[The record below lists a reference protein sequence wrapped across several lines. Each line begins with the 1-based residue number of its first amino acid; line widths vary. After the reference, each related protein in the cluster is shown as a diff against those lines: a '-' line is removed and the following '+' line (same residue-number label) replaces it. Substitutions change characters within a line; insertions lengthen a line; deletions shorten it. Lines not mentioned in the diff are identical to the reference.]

1 MIRFDQVSKRY
12 EGGHEALSQLSFE
25 VAAGEMAFITGHSG
39 AGKSTLLKLL
49 GLIERPSH
57 GVITLDGQNMAKI
70 GRTGIPKLRRRLGMV
85 FQDHRLLMDR
95 TVFANVELPLM
106 IGGMAPSERSKR
118 VRAALE
124 KVGLLAYERQLP
136 NTLSAGEQQ
145 RVGIARAIV
154 AKPMLLIADEPTGN
168 LDPHAGGGDH
178 GPVRRIPEGRHHGAH
193 RQPRPAADQAH
204 EEARGRARSRP
215 PGRRHCRAGGAVSTQ
230 PEMPLN
236 ESPLL
241 SETHPRN
248 GRGRARPVASWREH
262 HGWSASASLRR
273 LMSRPVGTL
282 LTVAVMA
289 IALALPLTFYLLLGN
304 LQKMGD
310 ALGQNQTISA
320 FLQPGQSAQAAQL
333 MAKKLRDEAVVA
345 TVTVKSPQQGMD
357 ELAKMQGFSGA
368 LHTLDNNP
376 LPYVLEVLPKPG
388 VSADS
393 VDQLVADMRSMQG
406 VDQVQDSGTWRQ
418 RLEALLGVGQRAC

>member
-1 MIRFDQVSKRY
+1 VIRFDQVSKRY

-106 IGGMAPSERSKR
+106 IGGMAPGERSKR

-168 LDPHAGGGDH
+168 LDPTLAVEIMGLFAEFQQVGTTVLIASHDLPLIKRMKKRVVVLDH
-178 GPVRRIPEGRHHGAH
+178 GR
-193 RQPRPAADQAH
+193 
-204 EEARGRARSRP
+204 
-215 PGRRHCRAGGAVSTQ
+215 
-230 PEMPLN
+230 
-236 ESPLL
+236 
-241 SETHPRN
+241 
-248 GRGRARPVASWREH
+248 
-262 HGWSASASLRR
+262 
-273 LMSRPVGTL
+273 
-282 LTVAVMA
+282 
-289 IALALPLTFYLLLGN
+289 
-304 LQKMGD
+304 
-310 ALGQNQTISA
+310 
-320 FLQPGQSAQAAQL
+320 
-333 MAKKLRDEAVVA
+333 
-345 TVTVKSPQQGMD
+345 
-357 ELAKMQGFSGA
+357 
-368 LHTLDNNP
+368 
-376 LPYVLEVLPKPG
+376 
-388 VSADS
+388 
-393 VDQLVADMRSMQG
+393 LVADIAAQE
-406 VDQVQDSGTWRQ
+406 V
-418 RLEALLGVGQRAC
+418 L

>member
-95 TVFANVELPLM
+95 TVFDNVELPLM

-136 NTLSAGEQQ
+136 ATLSAGEQQ

-168 LDPHAGGGDH
+168 LDPTLAVEIMGLFAEFQQVGTTVLIASHDLPLIKRMKKRVVVLDH
-178 GPVRRIPEGRHHGAH
+178 GR
-193 RQPRPAADQAH
+193 
-204 EEARGRARSRP
+204 
-215 PGRRHCRAGGAVSTQ
+215 
-230 PEMPLN
+230 
-236 ESPLL
+236 
-241 SETHPRN
+241 
-248 GRGRARPVASWREH
+248 
-262 HGWSASASLRR
+262 
-273 LMSRPVGTL
+273 
-282 LTVAVMA
+282 
-289 IALALPLTFYLLLGN
+289 
-304 LQKMGD
+304 
-310 ALGQNQTISA
+310 
-320 FLQPGQSAQAAQL
+320 
-333 MAKKLRDEAVVA
+333 
-345 TVTVKSPQQGMD
+345 
-357 ELAKMQGFSGA
+357 
-368 LHTLDNNP
+368 
-376 LPYVLEVLPKPG
+376 
-388 VSADS
+388 
-393 VDQLVADMRSMQG
+393 LVADIAAQE
-406 VDQVQDSGTWRQ
+406 V
-418 RLEALLGVGQRAC
+418 L